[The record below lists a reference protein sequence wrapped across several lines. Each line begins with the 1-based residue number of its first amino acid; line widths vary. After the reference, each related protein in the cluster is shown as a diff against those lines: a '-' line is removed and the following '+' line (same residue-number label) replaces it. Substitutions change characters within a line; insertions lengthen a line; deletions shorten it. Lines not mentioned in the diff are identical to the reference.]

1 MKRKAKVATRGV
13 QEADKIVGERIKA
26 RRNELGVSQQDLGE
40 KLGVSFQQ
48 IQKYEKGVNRVTTG
62 RLLQLCQALECDLS
76 DLGMGGT
83 KPAKITVAS
92 SFAATREGVAIIDA
106 MSRIEDVAVRKHI
119 IHLVES
125 LAA

>member
-1 MKRKAKVATRGV
+1 
-13 QEADKIVGERIKA
+13 
-26 RRNELGVSQQDLGE
+26 
-40 KLGVSFQQ
+40 
-48 IQKYEKGVNRVTTG
+48 
-62 RLLQLCQALECDLS
+62 
-76 DLGMGGT
+76 MGGT

-92 SFAATREGVAIIDA
+92 SFAATLEGVAIIDA